1 MYVPLGIFFFFF
13 CSTITVDR
21 SWPRTQNFASC
32 LYPFR
37 GHVSCTSQVQIA
49 HWVRGRPWF
58 HCPPIVALASIQANT
73 WSNQRIRYIVM
84 RLTTYIYPCRRSA
97 HTGRGFIFLDIHRSR
112 GPIQRTC
119 GKQFSR
125 MLDWFRWLISWALCF
140 RAHPSDLILYYL
152 IWSHFLLAF
161 NNNLYG
167 KGASFSHDYCHFQ
180 LQLNGEMQYF
190 VRAYFRKVQ
199 SHTNE
204 YLHSIKMCD
213 VVAKRY
219 SNYL

>member
-13 CSTITVDR
+13 CSTIIVLGPELKISPVVSILSEVTSVAHPKCR
-21 SWPRTQNFASC
+21 SHTECVGALGSIVHP
-32 LYPFR
+32 
-37 GHVSCTSQVQIA
+37 
-49 HWVRGRPWF
+49 
-58 HCPPIVALASIQANT
+58 VALASIQANT